1 MWSHVIDWPV
11 RSCLHDWSQ
20 GLCPWWCKS
29 VADVCRVKRST
40 PPFFILLFGSSLFPL
55 CGDLPFFCS
64 PVLCFFSLLD
74 DLTSV
79 QLKFSS
85 RLSSQAFSL
94 SQSVQIHVMSVFHLL
109 SPVSHSFSGHSEQ
122 FDWGLRWTWKP
133 VNLLSMQV
141 FFLVFFIQLQIKVL
155 WDNATVTV
163 CLWFLRDTT
172 AFALL
177 LFTGN
182 GCRETKS
189 GPVGRLNFRARRA
202 VYGFVWI
209 WTNWSET
216 DFILHASFLR
226 STLAREMNKFYS
238 MQTVEPEDGTKV
250 RESFKFVSEV
260 KGEVKRDVWREDG
273 GQERSEPSCCL
284 SVSKISYTV
293 R

>member
-1 MWSHVIDWPV
+1 MIEARVCV
-11 RSCLHDWSQ
+11 HDDASRWLMFVGSRGQ
-20 GLCPWWCKS
+20 
-29 VADVCRVKRST
+29 R
-40 PPFFILLFGSSLFPL
+40 PPFL
-55 CGDLPFFCS
+55 FFCS
-64 PVLCFFSLLD
+64 VPLFFPSVGICLFFVLPFSVSSLCWTIWLQSSWSSPLVSAHKPSLSLRVSKFMSCQCFICSLLSVIAFLVTANN
-74 DLTSV
+74 LTEDWGEPE
-79 QLKFSS
+79 
-85 RLSSQAFSL
+85 
-94 SQSVQIHVMSVFHLL
+94 SQSIYSAC
-109 SPVSHSFSGHSEQ
+109 
-122 FDWGLRWTWKP
+122 R
-133 VNLLSMQV
+133 